1 MVKGKKQYVTLQQ
14 IEKPFEVELHKDLT
28 KLCRKIGARY
38 DYLKQ
43 VDMPIVY
50 LKKFVINRV
59 VVEE

>member
-1 MVKGKKQYVTLQQ
+1 MGKKQYVTLQQ

-28 KLCRKIGARY
+28 KLCRKIGASY

-43 VDMPIVY
+43 VEMPIVY
-50 LKKFVINRV
+50 QKKFVINRV